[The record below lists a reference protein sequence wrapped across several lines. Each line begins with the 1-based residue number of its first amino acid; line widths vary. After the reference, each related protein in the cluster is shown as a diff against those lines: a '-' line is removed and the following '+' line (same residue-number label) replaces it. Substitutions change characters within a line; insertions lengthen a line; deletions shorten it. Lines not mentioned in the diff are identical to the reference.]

1 MKNKNVV
8 AIVGAPNVGKSTL
21 FNRIIG
27 KRTSIVDNEPGV
39 TRDRIYANTEW
50 LTIPFSLI
58 DTGGIEL
65 QKKQF
70 QEEIRAQSEIAIN
83 EADVIVFL
91 VDGKSGLNTDDKY
104 IAKLLYKS
112 KKPVILAVN
121 KIDSNDQILN
131 INEFYALGFGD
142 PIPVSSEHG
151 VGVGDL
157 LDKVISYLN
166 KDVKDEKLDETKIVF
181 SIVGRPNVGKSS
193 LANALIGDKRSIVS
207 NIEGTTRDSIN
218 TEFERNGK
226 KYCVIDT
233 AGIKKSGKIYE
244 SVDKY
249 ALLRAMSG
257 IDSSNIVLFV
267 IDGSV
272 GLLEQDKHV
281 ISYAHEQNKAI
292 IIVVNKWD
300 LVKKDQ
306 YTIDNFS
313 KNLRDQLK
321 FLTYAPIIYVS
332 ALTKLKLDSVFEKL
346 ELVDGAYKTKISTS
360 LLNQVVQNAQLMN
373 EAPDFNGGRVK
384 IYFANQVSICP
395 PTINLYCN
403 NTKWMHFS
411 YLRYIENRLRDSFNF
426 EGTPI
431 NLVLKKKV

>member
-1 MKNKNVV
+1 MEMSLT
-8 AIVGAPNVGKSTL
+8 AGIVGLPNVGKSTL

-83 EADVIVFL
+83 EADVIIFL

-166 KDVKDEKLDETKIVF
+166 KDVKDEKLDESKIVF

-218 TEFERNGK
+218 TEFERSGK

-281 ISYAHEQNKAI
+281 ISYAHEQNK
-292 IIVVNKWD
+292 
-300 LVKKDQ
+300 L
-306 YTIDNFS
+306 
-313 KNLRDQLK
+313 
-321 FLTYAPIIYVS
+321 
-332 ALTKLKLDSVFEKL
+332 
-346 ELVDGAYKTKISTS
+346 
-360 LLNQVVQNAQLMN
+360 
-373 EAPDFNGGRVK
+373 
-384 IYFANQVSICP
+384 
-395 PTINLYCN
+395 
-403 NTKWMHFS
+403 
-411 YLRYIENRLRDSFNF
+411 
-426 EGTPI
+426 
-431 NLVLKKKV
+431 